1 MHDRV
6 IEIHDSFSI
15 PLFVVKLEGLT
26 EELKLKDKIEK
37 EFIENIYDHSECCPS
52 RDYEH
57 EPWLIAQTNPNL
69 HEKIEFAAFKMEM
82 IKAVS
87 CISRDLMK
95 YDKNYLVDVT
105 GMWGCKQRPKAS
117 LHLHSHHNN
126 IFSGVFY
133 PEEDNDFPHI
143 RFKKPFNSEFLPT
156 VSEANIYNSGFY
168 FGAKPSKDNLIIFP
182 SWLEHEVPA
191 NFSNKDRLS
200 ISFNAM
206 LRGKF
211 QDEISYQSAHF

>member
-6 IEIHDSFSI
+6 IEIHDSFAI

-26 EELKLKDKIEK
+26 EELKLKDKLEK
-37 EFIENIYDHSECCPS
+37 AFIENIYDHSKCCPS
-52 RDYEH
+52 RDHKH
-57 EPWLIAQTNPNL
+57 EPWIIEQTNPNL

-182 SWLEHEVPA
+182 SWLEHEVPV

-200 ISFNAM
+200 ISYNVE
-206 LRGKF
+206 R
-211 QDEISYQSAHF
+211 QVSR